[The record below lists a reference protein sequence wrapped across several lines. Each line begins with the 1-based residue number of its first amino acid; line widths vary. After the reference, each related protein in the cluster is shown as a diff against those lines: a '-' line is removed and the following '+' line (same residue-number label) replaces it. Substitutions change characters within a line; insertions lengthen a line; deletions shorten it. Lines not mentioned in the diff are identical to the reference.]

1 MKKPLVTALIVVC
14 CWSSQTMAA
23 GLGLVGDVS
32 VSGMFSPE
40 VQEFKIKQVHPG
52 SLAEKAGLVAGQTIL
67 AIDDCK
73 IPGCPANKARTLMK
87 KATGETL
94 QLLVANPD
102 GKEQLV
108 SILFE

>member
-1 MKKPLVTALIVVC
+1 MKKSLVTALIVVC

-52 SLAEKAGLVAGQTIL
+52 SLAEKAGLLAGQRIVS
-67 AIDDCK
+67 IDDCK
-73 IPGCPANKARTLMK
+73 IPGCPADKARKLMK
-87 KATGETL
+87 KSAGETL
-94 QLLVANPD
+94 QLQVTNPD
-102 GKEQLV
+102 GTEQLV

>member
-1 MKKPLVTALIVVC
+1 
-14 CWSSQTMAA
+14 
-23 GLGLVGDVS
+23 
-32 VSGMFSPE
+32 
-40 VQEFKIKQVHPG
+40 
-52 SLAEKAGLVAGQTIL
+52 
-67 AIDDCK
+67 
-73 IPGCPANKARTLMK
+73 MK

>member
-1 MKKPLVTALIVVC
+1 MKKSLITALIAVC

-52 SLAEKAGLVAGQTIL
+52 SLAEKAGLLAGQRIVS
-67 AIDDCK
+67 IDDCK
-73 IPGCPANKARTLMK
+73 IPGCPPEKARELMK
-87 KATGETL
+87 KSAGETL
-94 QLLVANPD
+94 QLQIANPD
-102 GKEQLV
+102 GQERQVKIV
-108 SILFE
+108 FE